1 MSTGGNGVNIRQTI
15 KAVCDIVRRGKHKGA
30 RNYIAELT
38 WILFLRMLD
47 DREEREAERTKAIG
61 GKKFPPSLSAPYR
74 WRDWASPE
82 SKMRKE
88 LSDKGCL
95 IKFVRT
101 DLFPHLK
108 RMRDSADIRP
118 RVIGQI
124 IAGVGGPRTESAT
137 DFLDILD
144 KIHLLR
150 DSELDKRHDFP
161 ISRVYEELL
170 LSMSQDGKDTG
181 QFFTPR
187 EVIRA
192 MVRVVNPKPGE
203 KVMDPC
209 CGTGGFLAQ
218 AREYIRAENPNMGG
232 IDMRRL
238 AEKTF
243 YGREQDEYIYPS
255 ALANLVMHDVDHP
268 SIWHGDTLTDTTYY
282 GKLFE
287 SAPKFYDV
295 VLTNPP
301 FGAKLKKSSLV
312 RFDYPSSSSQVL
324 FVQEIIQRVLKVDGR
339 CGMVVDEGFMFGDD
353 DSSISTR
360 QMLLDRCD
368 LECVV
373 SLPRSVFACVGTSV
387 KTNLLFFRKG
397 KETRQTWYYDLSD
410 VKLTKKRMMTLENFG
425 DFFLL
430 LAKWRN
436 GKDAEGEN
444 SWVVDFNARKA
455 AANKTASPYQA
466 KAEKLRT
473 EAVRLDKL
481 IAAEPSGR
489 QRDKKKVA
497 ELRERRET
505 ARGEEKKFKAR
516 VTRIQNAVYDL
527 RAINPNRQ
535 VQVDTRTPKE
545 LRGIVSTQHRE
556 IAKLLAELDKTG
568 E

>member
-1 MSTGGNGVNIRQTI
+1 MSAGGNGVNIRQTI

-47 DREEREAERTKAIG
+47 DREEQEAKRAKAIG
-61 GKKFPPSLSAPYR
+61 GKRFSPSLSAPYR
-74 WRDWASPE
+74 WQDWASPKSE
-82 SKMRKE
+82 MRKK
-88 LSDKGCL
+88 LGDQGRL
-95 IKFVRT
+95 IKFVQA
-101 DLFPHLK
+101 DLFPHLQQMRESTNIRR
-108 RMRDSADIRP
+108 RM
-118 RVIGQI
+118 IGQI
-124 IAGVGGPRTESAT
+124 IAGVGWPRTETAT
-137 DFLDILD
+137 DLLDILD

-150 DSELDKRHDFP
+150 DSELDTQHDFP

-192 MVRVVNPKPGE
+192 MVRVVAPKPGE

-218 AREYIRAENPNMGG
+218 AREYIRAQNPKMGG
-232 IDMRRL
+232 IGMRRL
-238 AEKTF
+238 AEETF

-255 ALANLVMHDVDHP
+255 ALANLVMHDVDRP
-268 SIWHGDTLTDTTYY
+268 NIWHGDTLTDTTYY

-287 SAPKFYDV
+287 GAPKFYDV

-324 FVQEIIQRVLKVDGR
+324 FVQEIIRRVLEVNGR
-339 CGMVVDEGFMFGDD
+339 CGMVVDEGFMFGED
-353 DSSISTR
+353 DSSVSTR
-360 QMLLDRCD
+360 QMLLERCD

-397 KETRQTWYYDLSD
+397 KKTRRTWYYDLSD
-410 VKLTKKRMMTLENFG
+410 VKLTKKRVMTLEDFG
-425 DFFLL
+425 DFFPL

-444 SWVVDFNARKA
+444 SWVVDFDARMA

-466 KAEKLRT
+466 KAEEFRA
-473 EAVRLDKL
+473 EAARLDKL

-489 QRDKKKVA
+489 QRDQKKVV
-497 ELRERRET
+497 ELRARRKTAER
-505 ARGEEKKFKAR
+505 EEKKFKAR